1 MQIYTY
7 RINKKQDF
15 YHVWNLVKN
24 SIFVSINKKIRA
36 MFKTNEYFDG
46 KVKSI
51 AFETTEGPATIGVM
65 AAGEYE
71 FGTAT
76 IEFMTVTSGVMTVQ
90 LPGETEWKDYKEF
103 ETFRVEKDQKFKV
116 KLTGDTSYRCLYK

>member
-1 MQIYTY
+1 
-7 RINKKQDF
+7 
-15 YHVWNLVKN
+15 
-24 SIFVSINKKIRA
+24 

-51 AFETTEGPATIGVM
+51 AFETVEGPATIGVM

-76 IEFMTVTSGVMTVQ
+76 IEYMTVTSGVMTVQ
-90 LPGETEWKDYKEF
+90 LPDENDWKEYKEF
-103 ETFRVEKDQKFKV
+103 ETFIVEKDKKFKV
-116 KLTGDTSYRCLYK
+116 KVTGDTSYRCLYK